1 MAEQQVLGEPGT
13 VRQVPLVTT
22 SAQTMTDGLIAE
34 LQERI
39 RTATAA
45 ATPLAIRA
53 GGSKAF
59 CLPAVAGEPL
69 DVAGLTGIVD
79 YEPTE
84 LVVTVRA
91 GTPLAEL
98 QAALAAEGQMLAF
111 EPPAFAATA
120 TVGGTVACGLSGPR
134 RPYAGALRD
143 FVLGV
148 RCLNGRGEDLRFG
161 GQVMKNVAGYDVDRL
176 QAGAHGRLGVL
187 LEISFKVLPLPE
199 AETTMALELSPAAAV
214 ERMNRLAGRP
224 LPLSA
229 AAHVDGW
236 LYLRFSGSAA
246 AVAAARDDCGGSV
259 LADAVAFWTAVREQQ
274 HDFFQTG
281 RPLWRLSLPAT
292 AVVPDIEGAG
302 AADWLID
309 WGGAQR
315 WLRSDA
321 PAAAVHAAAQAA
333 GGWARGWRGV
343 ADDRRWP
350 AQPAALQQLQHR
362 LKAAFDPAAV
372 FNREADTAGVT

>member
-1 MAEQQVLGEPGT
+1 MTTTAPTMA
-13 VRQVPLVTT
+13 
-22 SAQTMTDGLIAE
+22 DGLIAE
-34 LQERI
+34 LQERV
-39 RTATAA
+39 RAATAA
-45 ATPLAIRA
+45 ATPLVIH
-53 GGSKAF
+53 GSGSKAF
-59 CLPAVAGEPL
+59 CRPTVTGEPL
-69 DVAGLTGIVD
+69 DVSGLTGIVD

-120 TVGGTVACGLSGPR
+120 TLGGTVACGLSGPR

-148 RCLNGRGEDLRFG
+148 RCLNGHGEDLRFG
-161 GQVMKNVAGYDVDRL
+161 GQVMKNVAGYDIARL
-176 QAGAHGRLGVL
+176 QAGAYGRLGVL

-199 AETTMALELSPAAAV
+199 AETTVALELSPAAAI

-229 AAHVDGW
+229 AAHIDGG

-246 AVAAARDDCGGSV
+246 AVAAACADCGGAV
-259 LADAVAFWTAVREQQ
+259 LTDAAAFWTAVREQQ

-292 AVVPDIEGAG
+292 AAMPAIDGAD

-315 WLRSDA
+315 WLRAEA
-321 PAAAVHAAAQAA
+321 PATAVHAAAQAA

-350 AQPAALQQLQHR
+350 VQPAALQQLQHR

-372 FNREADTAGVT
+372 FNHEADAAGGT